1 MKNKELAL
9 KKMDQLSGALV
20 NFKTSAYRGSNDLSE
35 RYERVMELM
44 EELHNLIQIEEETFL
59 NRGYQGI

>member
-9 KKMDQLSGALV
+9 KKMDQLSGAIV
-20 NFKTSAYRGSNDLSE
+20 NFKTAAYRGSSDTSE

>member
-9 KKMDQLSGALV
+9 KKMDQLSNALV
-20 NFKTSAYRGSNDLSE
+20 NFKTSAYRGSDDLSE
-35 RYERVMELM
+35 RYDRVMELM

>member
-20 NFKTSAYRGSNDLSE
+20 NFKTSAYRGANDLSE
-35 RYERVMELM
+35 RYDRVMELM
-44 EELHNLIQIEEETFL
+44 DELHNLIQIEEDTLL
-59 NRGYQGI
+59 NRGYKGI

>member
-20 NFKTSAYRGSNDLSE
+20 NFKTAASRGK
-35 RYERVMELM
+35 
-44 EELHNLIQIEEETFL
+44 
-59 NRGYQGI
+59 